1 VKLVEAES
9 TGPVEGDA
17 ALVTPPRPP
26 HRRVSVSLVFTL
38 TVLVGT
44 VVTIYA
50 MFPARHNLLMTEAI
64 AHHRD
69 PGAAWDL
76 VTPSRDAL
84 RAWMIG
90 AIGKDAPLPGAAAAV
105 VGARQ
110 LNILNRAAALVR
122 LRIGDDEV
130 TYLVQRAR
138 GIAPEGAERTERGEP
153 GDSDGSADGAGG
165 KVPHGIERRETGGG
179 DLDGSADGA
188 GGKAPRGIER
198 RETGGGDL
206 DGSADGAGG
215 KAPRGVERREAGGG
229 DPDGSAGGAG
239 GKAPRGIDG
248 ALRAV
253 AWRSGRFTV
262 VAVGAD
268 ATAARWRAALR

>member
-1 VKLVEAES
+1 MKLVEAES

-44 VVTIYA
+44 VVTIFA

-76 VTPSRDAL
+76 VTPTRDAL

-90 AIGKDAPLPGAAAAV
+90 ATGKDAPLPGEAATV
-105 VGARQ
+105 VGARR
-110 LNILNRAAALVR
+110 LDILNRAAALIR

-130 TYLVQRAR
+130 TYVVQRAR
-138 GIAPEGAERTERGEP
+138 GIAPESAERVEP
-153 GDSDGSADGAGG
+153 GETGD
-165 KVPHGIERRETGGG
+165 KVPR
-179 DLDGSADGA
+179 GS
-188 GGKAPRGIER
+188 
-198 RETGGGDL
+198 
-206 DGSADGAGG
+206 
-215 KAPRGVERREAGGG
+215 
-229 DPDGSAGGAG
+229 
-239 GKAPRGIDG
+239 DG

-268 ATAARWRAALR
+268 ATAAHWRVALR

>member
-1 VKLVEAES
+1 MKLIEAES

-50 MFPARHNLLMTEAI
+50 MFPARHNLLLTEAI
-64 AHHRD
+64 ALHQD
-69 PGAAWDL
+69 PGPAWDL
-76 VTPSRDAL
+76 VAPGADAL

-90 AIGKDAPLPGAAAAV
+90 AVDKDAPLPGEGTRAGAGAAGGAAV
-105 VGARQ
+105 RVIGARR
-110 LNILNRAAALVR
+110 LEILNRAAALIRVR
-122 LRIGDDEV
+122 TGADEV

-138 GIAPEGAERTERGEP
+138 GIAPDGAER
-153 GDSDGSADGAGG
+153 
-165 KVPHGIERRETGGG
+165 V
-179 DLDGSADGA
+179 
-188 GGKAPRGIER
+188 
-198 RETGGGDL
+198 
-206 DGSADGAGG
+206 
-215 KAPRGVERREAGGG
+215 
-229 DPDGSAGGAG
+229 
-239 GKAPRGIDG
+239 DG

-262 VAVGAD
+262 VAVGPD
-268 ATAARWRAALR
+268 ATAASWRAALR

>member
-1 VKLVEAES
+1 MKLVEAES

-17 ALVTPPRPP
+17 ALITPPRPP

-76 VTPSRDAL
+76 ANPTRDAL

-90 AIGKDAPLPGAAAAV
+90 AIGKDAPLPGEAATV
-105 VGARQ
+105 IGARQ
-110 LNILNRAAALVR
+110 LEILNRAAALIR

-130 TYLVQRAR
+130 TYVVQRAR
-138 GIAPEGAERTERGEP
+138 GIAPEGAERVEGGE
-153 GDSDGSADGAGG
+153 S
-165 KVPHGIERRETGGG
+165 
-179 DLDGSADGA
+179 
-188 GGKAPRGIER
+188 
-198 RETGGGDL
+198 
-206 DGSADGAGG
+206 
-215 KAPRGVERREAGGG
+215 
-229 DPDGSAGGAG
+229 GGAG
-239 GKAPRGIDG
+239 PPGSNG

-253 AWRSGRFTV
+253 AWRRGRFTV
-262 VAVGAD
+262 VVVGAD

>member
-1 VKLVEAES
+1 MKLVEAES

-26 HRRVSVSLVFTL
+26 RRRVSVSLVFTL

-64 AHHRD
+64 AHHRE
-69 PGAAWDL
+69 PSGGWDL
-76 VTPSRDAL
+76 YAPTREAL

-90 AIGKDAPLPGAAAAV
+90 AIGKDAPLPGEAADV

-110 LNILNRAAALVR
+110 LDILNRAAALIR
-122 LRIGDDEV
+122 LRIGDDDV

-138 GIAPEGAERTERGEP
+138 GIAPEGAEQ
-153 GDSDGSADGAGG
+153 
-165 KVPHGIERRETGGG
+165 V
-179 DLDGSADGA
+179 
-188 GGKAPRGIER
+188 
-198 RETGGGDL
+198 
-206 DGSADGAGG
+206 
-215 KAPRGVERREAGGG
+215 
-229 DPDGSAGGAG
+229 
-239 GKAPRGIDG
+239 DG

-253 AWRSGRFTV
+253 AWRRGRFTV

-268 ATAARWRAALR
+268 ATAARWRPPLR